1 MEDLNIQI
9 DKSQKLTENQETNLN
24 QTILLG
30 KKIIRF
36 EVEKRIDGDIIKYT
50 RKNNTNFRNGRWTPE
65 EHIKFLEALVT
76 SEMNWKKIKE
86 GIGSRTLGQIRSHAQ
101 KFFKKLKKCKD
112 ESLGIDF
119 TLNTINN
126 FKDMINQIK
135 SVNNNYNILQV
146 LLYLSNKDE
155 LEIKRNNI
163 NDINGNDYIENSNI
177 INNNFINQGNKNMI
191 IIPQQIPNLND
202 INIDFYLKNIL
213 LLNSI
218 NNMNHILNFA
228 IMNDISFM
236 RYINNILYG
245 SSGNNF
251 HILSNYKS
259 IYNQPNGFI
268 LSNDSNNNSK
278 IIYNNIINNN
288 NKFNSDI

>member
-86 GIGSRTLGQIRSHAQ
+86 GIGSRTLCQIRSHAQ

-135 SVNNNYNILQV
+135 SVNNNYNIMQV

-155 LEIKRNNI
+155 LETKRNNI
-163 NDINGNDYIENSNI
+163 NDINGNYFIENSNI
-177 INNNFINQGNKNMI
+177 INNNFINQGSST
-191 IIPQQIPNLND
+191 
-202 INIDFYLKNIL
+202 
-213 LLNSI
+213 NS
-218 NNMNHILNFA
+218 
-228 IMNDISFM
+228 
-236 RYINNILYG
+236 
-245 SSGNNF
+245 
-251 HILSNYKS
+251 
-259 IYNQPNGFI
+259 
-268 LSNDSNNNSK
+268 
-278 IIYNNIINNN
+278 
-288 NKFNSDI
+288 